1 MTLFPF
7 FPYEHTDG
15 GECAARFIN
24 GVPCNA
30 RRRGEKPPQSRR
42 KAVNGRVPPSSRKIL
57 LSAQK
62 NFRESLLLLY
72 HFPAPLGKPFA
83 ADFFFFSACGRQRAG
98 FGRATRR
105 QQRAAG
111 DGGSSPAHGQGTAA
125 KGGGATAAAAPRTG
139 KGRQQRT
146 AARRRQQLRA
156 EARGGGIFDECRKIF
171 RSYYTFLSKALTMA
185 VFCGMM
191 KKKAPFCTYL
201 CGSVF
206 LKGKHNA
213 ICDLNC
219 ALCGR
224 ARAGIRA
231 VLRP

>member
-83 ADFFFFSACGRQRAG
+83 ADFSLLFKGERACSRKG
-98 FGRATRR
+98 GRARPNAKGGGLRPCGAEKEGKGRTLLRQLSKKIRARARGGNKGRR
-105 QQRAAG
+105 R
-111 DGGSSPAHGQGTAA
+111 DGGSSPAARA
-125 KGGGATAAAAPRTG
+125 KTMSSGPAQRQ
-139 KGRQQRT
+139 GRQNF
-146 AARRRQQLRA
+146 RRVSKNFSFLLHFFIKSLDY
-156 EARGGGIFDECRKIF
+156 GGFLWYDEKKGAFLHIPVRKRLF
-171 RSYYTFLSKALTMA
+171 EGETQCNMRS
-185 VFCGMM
+185 
-191 KKKAPFCTYL
+191 
-201 CGSVF
+201 
-206 LKGKHNA
+206 
-213 ICDLNC
+213 
-219 ALCGR
+219 
-224 ARAGIRA
+224 
-231 VLRP
+231 

>member
-7 FPYEHTDG
+7 FPYVHTDG

-83 ADFFFFSACGRQRAG
+83 ADFSLLFKGERACSRKG
-98 FGRATRR
+98 GRARPNAKGGGLRPCGAEKEGKGRTLLRQLSKKIRARTRNGDSKER
-105 QQRAAG
+105 RR
-111 DGGSSPAHGQGTAA
+111 DGGSSPAQRQG
-125 KGGGATAAAAPRTG
+125 
-139 KGRQQRT
+139 
-146 AARRRQQLRA
+146 RRN
-156 EARGGGIFDECRKIF
+156 F
-171 RSYYTFLSKALTMA
+171 RRVSKN
-185 VFCGMM
+185 F
-191 KKKAPFCTYL
+191 F
-201 CGSVF
+201 
-206 LKGKHNA
+206 
-213 ICDLNC
+213 
-219 ALCGR
+219 
-224 ARAGIRA
+224 
-231 VLRP
+231 VLITLFYQKP

>member
-42 KAVNGRVPPSSRKIL
+42 RTVNGRFPPSSRKIL

-139 KGRQQRT
+139 KGRQQR
-146 AARRRQQLRA
+146 AAGDGGSGPAQRQGRRNFRRVSKNFSFLLHFFIKSLDY
-156 EARGGGIFDECRKIF
+156 GGFLWYDEKKGAFLHIPVRKRLF
-171 RSYYTFLSKALTMA
+171 EGETQCNMRS
-185 VFCGMM
+185 
-191 KKKAPFCTYL
+191 
-201 CGSVF
+201 
-206 LKGKHNA
+206 
-213 ICDLNC
+213 
-219 ALCGR
+219 
-224 ARAGIRA
+224 
-231 VLRP
+231 

>member
-83 ADFFFFSACGRQRAG
+83 ADFSLLFKGERACSRKG
-98 FGRATRR
+98 GRAR
-105 QQRAAG
+105 
-111 DGGSSPAHGQGTAA
+111 PNA
-125 KGGGATAAAAPRTG
+125 KGGGLRPCGAEKEGKGRTLLRQLSKKNPRTDKERRQQPRTG
-139 KGRQQRT
+139 KGSGSAQRQG
-146 AARRRQQLRA
+146 AA
-156 EARGGGIFDECRKIF
+156 EFSTSVEKFF

-219 ALCGR
+219 ALCGC